1 MTPSEIATL
10 CLARI
15 GAEGLD
21 TLILQFVDEAS
32 ELILNYINRTS
43 MPNGCK
49 MVWVAIACDMY
60 KHSMTDFGDNA
71 STFELDGFALNAV
84 STVKIDDAEVSDGIT
99 PAQIAANASRQS
111 KELDFLKDYRQRLQ
125 PFRLMRWTPID

>member
-10 CLARI
+10 CLSRI

-21 TLILQFVDEAS
+21 TLILQFVDEAA
-32 ELILNYINRTS
+32 ELILNYTNRTS
-43 MPNGCK
+43 IPNGCK

-60 KHSMTDFGDNA
+60 KHSMTDFGDKS
-71 STFELDGFALNAV
+71 STFELDGFTLNAV
-84 STVKIDDAEVSDGIT
+84 SGVKIDDAEVSDGIT
-99 PAQIAANASRQS
+99 PAQITANAGRQT